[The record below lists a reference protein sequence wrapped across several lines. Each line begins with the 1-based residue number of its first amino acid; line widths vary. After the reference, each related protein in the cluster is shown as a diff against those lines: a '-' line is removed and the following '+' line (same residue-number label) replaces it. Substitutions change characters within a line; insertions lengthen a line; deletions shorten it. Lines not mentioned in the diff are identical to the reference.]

1 MHRNIL
7 EKHGWSI
14 ALAVLLSQVAGEEAQ
29 AAPGDD
35 PVKVAVAAP
44 LPNSLVAGRITV
56 SVAYDAGFSK
66 ITAFTVLVD
75 DMIHSSKNYI
85 GLKPRGI
92 QYIDLDTRTI
102 PDGNHTL
109 KVVAMGMR
117 GALGMD
123 GLDVTIRNGAPGGPD
138 LVPPLVQFRGLRD
151 GDNVSGKIK
160 IDILAEDNTT
170 QNLLVSLFV
179 NRQVRL
185 LKSTPPYFL
194 ELDTASFLDPKTG
207 TGTISLEAWAFDKAE
222 NLGKSRS
229 LTLNV
234 WPGPDGP
241 QTKKQE
247 DPTLPRRSD
256 PTLPPPLTARAP
268 DMIRSNMGG
277 GLVIPLGPSRM
288 TDPSAKAPAPAKGN
302 LNGEFTPETSD
313 RVPGARPDSR
323 AIRPA
328 GSPVA
333 GEFAPVGGDASGK
346 LAGSKS
352 TLPYQYRPDS
362 NPSKTL
368 AKTTAPQTIA
378 GKVNGSGLAGTRSSA
393 PGARPGKST
402 TAASRTALP
411 KVPQTLGTRSAAGTA
426 AITGRVSTPPA
437 RPKLGP
443 VMAKADIRVTP
454 PSTARVSPDLAPATT
469 PGKIT
474 VDLPLTLPMRTS
486 QSVEMP
492 GGPVPVPQVNPTLSP
507 SFRSRQPVVRI
518 AKKPSQLDLPGEV
531 KLEAKEPVIVVVDPN
546 AKPDR
551 NGKRPAQVFRLRD
564 RLPRDREH
572 RVSKGETLD
581 ALARKYRVTSRSILV
596 ANGITSPRR
605 LQTGATIKIPGSFNV
620 VLNHQRVAFD
630 VAPRVENGLPLAPF
644 RQIFE
649 HAGGVV
655 VWYGETQEVR
665 AATETKDVKVKIGS
679 KEATVNQMVVVMEKE
694 AFIESGRTIVPI
706 SFLEKALDLVAEY
719 DVRSGSVHLVKK

>member
-14 ALAVLLSQVAGEEAQ
+14 ALAVLLSQVAGEEAH

-35 PVKVAVAAP
+35 PVKIAVAAP

-92 QYIDLDTRTI
+92 QYIDLDTRSI

-109 KVVAMGMR
+109 KIVAMGMR
-117 GALGMD
+117 GALGTD

-138 LVPPLVQFRGLRD
+138 LVPPLVQFRGFRD
-151 GDNVSGKIK
+151 GDDVSGKIK

-185 LKSTPPYFL
+185 LKSTPPYLL
-194 ELDTASFLDPKTG
+194 ELDTAPFLDPKTG
-207 TGTISLEAWAFDKAE
+207 TGTINIEAWAFDKAE

-241 QTKKQE
+241 QTKKQA

-256 PTLPPPLTARAP
+256 PTLPPPLTLRAP
-268 DMIRSNMGG
+268 DMIKSNMGG

-288 TDPSAKAPAPAKGN
+288 NDASATAPTPAKGN
-302 LNGEFTPETSD
+302 LKGELAPDTTD
-313 RVPGARPDSR
+313 RVPGARSDSR
-323 AIRPA
+323 AIRPS

-352 TLPYQYRPDS
+352 ALPYQYRPDS
-362 NPSKTL
+362 NPSKSL
-368 AKTTAPQTIA
+368 AKTTAPQTIS
-378 GKVNGSGLAGTRSSA
+378 GKVSGSGLAGTRSST
-393 PGARPGKST
+393 PGTRPGKST
-402 TAASRTALP
+402 TAASRTGAP
-411 KVPQTLGTRSAAGTA
+411 KSPQTVSARNTTGTPAF
-426 AITGRVSTPPA
+426 TGKVSMPPA

-443 VMAKADIRVTP
+443 AMAKAEIRLTP
-454 PSTARVSPDLAPATT
+454 PAPRLPTPTAAPGTVS
-469 PGKIT
+469 
-474 VDLPLTLPMRTS
+474 VDLPVTTPMRAT
-486 QSVEMP
+486 QDVELP
-492 GGPVPVPQVNPTLSP
+492 GGPVPVPQMNPTLSP
-507 SFRSRQPVVRI
+507 SFRSRQPEVRV

-546 AKPDR
+546 AKADQ

-564 RLPRDREH
+564 RMPRDREH
-572 RVSKGETLD
+572 RVAKGETLE
-581 ALARKYRVTSRSILV
+581 ALARKYRVTTRSILV

-605 LQTGATIKIPGSFNV
+605 LQTGASLKIPGSFNV

-665 AATETKDVKVKIGS
+665 AATESKDVKVKIGS